1 MSIEVAR
8 NSAYAH
14 LGEAWLRYQS
24 ARILQRHLQYGQHCR
39 LDLETLLAAV
49 AGTSA
54 SRNLNNRVS
63 NSAFDKQP
71 STLSTSVRVSKLAIN
86 RNVLGPLRFDL
97 NQRPYV
103 LAPDGAATDVDRE
116 RRSVTRPRLRFPVA
130 VHEMTSSVNLIVY
143 PTLRGF

>member
-54 SRNLNNRVS
+54 SRNLITGCRM
-63 NSAFDKQP
+63 SAFDKQP
-71 STLSTSVRVSKLAIN
+71 STLSTVVRVSKLAIN
-86 RNVLGPLRFDL
+86 GNLLGPPGFDL
-97 NQRPYV
+97 DQRPYV
-103 LAPDGAATDVDRE
+103 LAADAQQLTSTARDEVSRDRD
-116 RRSVTRPRLRFPVA
+116 
-130 VHEMTSSVNLIVY
+130 
-143 PTLRGF
+143 

>member
-24 ARILQRHLQYGQHCR
+24 ARIIQRHLLYAQHCR

-63 NSAFDKQP
+63 NSTFDKQP

-86 RNVLGPLRFDL
+86 GNLLGSPGGDSALDVPGRVRHAAARNVRAICGSTVRPIIARKAAPGNDLGQ
-97 NQRPYV
+97 N
-103 LAPDGAATDVDRE
+103 G
-116 RRSVTRPRLRFPVA
+116 
-130 VHEMTSSVNLIVY
+130 
-143 PTLRGF
+143 G

>member
-24 ARILQRHLQYGQHCR
+24 ARILKRHLQYGQHCR
-39 LDLETLLAAV
+39 LDLETLLAAA
-49 AGTSA
+49 AGTIA

-63 NSAFDKQP
+63 NERFDKQP

-86 RNVLGPLRFDL
+86 GNLLGPPGFDLDQRSNVL
-97 NQRPYV
+97 
-103 LAPDGAATDVDRE
+103 AADAQQLTSTARDEVSRDRD
-116 RRSVTRPRLRFPVA
+116 
-130 VHEMTSSVNLIVY
+130 
-143 PTLRGF
+143 

>member
-24 ARILQRHLQYGQHCR
+24 ARIIQRHLQYGQHCR
-39 LDLETLLAAV
+39 LDLETLLTAA
-49 AGTSA
+49 AGSSA

-63 NSAFDKQP
+63 NERFRQATIDAIDFCS
-71 STLSTSVRVSKLAIN
+71 SLELAIN

-103 LAPDGAATDVDRE
+103 LAPDAQQLTLTARDEVSRDRD
-116 RRSVTRPRLRFPVA
+116 
-130 VHEMTSSVNLIVY
+130 
-143 PTLRGF
+143 

>member
-1 MSIEVAR
+1 MTIAALTQWLARKAQLSPLYTGKGTAMSIEVAR

-24 ARILQRHLQYGQHCR
+24 ARIIQRHLQYGQHCR

-86 RNVLGPLRFDL
+86 GNLLGPPQQLTSTARDEVS
-97 NQRPYV
+97 R
-103 LAPDGAATDVDRE
+103 DRD
-116 RRSVTRPRLRFPVA
+116 
-130 VHEMTSSVNLIVY
+130 
-143 PTLRGF
+143 

>member
-24 ARILQRHLQYGQHCR
+24 ARIIQRHLQYGQHCR

-86 RNVLGPLRFDL
+86 GNLLGPPGFDL
-97 NQRPYV
+97 DQRPYV
-103 LAPDGAATDVDRE
+103 LAAGAQQLTSTARDEVSRDRD
-116 RRSVTRPRLRFPVA
+116 
-130 VHEMTSSVNLIVY
+130 
-143 PTLRGF
+143 

>member
-1 MSIEVAR
+1 M
-8 NSAYAH
+8 
-14 LGEAWLRYQS
+14 
-24 ARILQRHLQYGQHCR
+24 
-39 LDLETLLAAV
+39 
-49 AGTSA
+49 
-54 SRNLNNRVS
+54 
-63 NSAFDKQP
+63 SAFDKQP

-86 RNVLGPLRFDL
+86 RNVLGPPRFDL